1 MKNIVPILFVLVL
14 AFACSGQPG
23 EKQSTFQPAEV
34 SKENSLTLEFQ
45 VHGMTC
51 TGCENT
57 VTKSV
62 QALPGIA
69 EVKASW
75 QDSLTTVT
83 FDKTLTKPEELKAA
97 IESKGYEVKG
107 WTVKN

>member
-1 MKNIVPILFVLVL
+1 MKNIIPFLFVMLM

-23 EKQSTFQPAEV
+23 EKQTTGQPADV
-34 SKENSLTLEFQ
+34 SKQNSLTLEFQ
-45 VHGMTC
+45 VHGMSC

-57 VTKSV
+57 INKSIE
-62 QALPGIA
+62 ALPGIA
-69 EVKASW
+69 EVKSSW
-75 QDSLTTVT
+75 QDSLTIVT

-107 WTVKN
+107 WKTKN